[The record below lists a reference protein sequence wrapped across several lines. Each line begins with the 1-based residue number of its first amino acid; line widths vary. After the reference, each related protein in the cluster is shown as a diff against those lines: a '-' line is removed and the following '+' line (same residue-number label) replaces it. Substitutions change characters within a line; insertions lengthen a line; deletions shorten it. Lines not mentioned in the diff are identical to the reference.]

1 MEEPRFDPLDYV
13 SVFNRRKW
21 WFIVPVALSVVVGL
35 VLVWKLPRTYQ
46 ATATIAVSAAR
57 VAPLVAGSGSVE
69 MERQDRMRAV
79 SQQFLSRSVLER
91 TARLEHLDADMPID
105 VAIGKMRGNISIS
118 LPDSITP
125 SSATTTGAPNAQLSP
140 EQRSQLDTYLLSY
153 VDDSAEAAQRMT
165 NRLAQV
171 FVEENSKSRE
181 IRAQDTSQ
189 FIENQ
194 LHASESRLA
203 ALEARLR
210 QMKESYMGRLPEQT
224 NANLAMVSALQ
235 RQLESNAT
243 AIRGEQDRLSII
255 ERQLQGMEQGADDEL
270 ASLKGTPGET
280 AQSRAASLRR
290 ELAAAQLTFTDKHPE
305 VIRLREELANAEK
318 AAVAERARPVSD
330 RMAILNASSEYRQL
344 QKDREAT
351 TLRIAELQR
360 QSTAASQ
367 QIAAYQARVE
377 SAPRVEQQMVSL
389 QREYDLERSA
399 FGELTQ
405 KKQAA
410 LLTEEIERKQGSE
423 QFAVLIPAGLPADP
437 FKPKPFRVLIMALAA
452 GFVLGG
458 AGVFGREY
466 LDRSVHDARGVRDQ
480 FELPVLAEIP
490 RIEPVL

>member
-1 MEEPRFDPLDYV
+1 MDEPRFDPLDYV

-21 WFIVPVALSVVVGL
+21 WFIVPVALSIVVGA

-69 MERQDRMRAV
+69 MERQDRIRAV

-105 VAIGKMRGNISIS
+105 VAIGRMRGNISVS

-125 SSATTTGAPNAQLSP
+125 ASASATTTNSQLSP
-140 EQRSQLDTYLLSY
+140 EQRSQLETYMVSY
-153 VDDSAEAAQRMT
+153 VDDSAGNAQRIT
-165 NRLAQV
+165 NRLVQV

-181 IRAQDTSQ
+181 MRAQDTSQ
-189 FIENQ
+189 FIEAQ
-194 LHASESRLA
+194 LRASEARLG
-203 ALEARLR
+203 ALEGRLR

-224 NANLAMVSALQ
+224 NANLQMVSTLQ
-235 RQLESNAT
+235 RQLETNAT
-243 AIRGEQDRLSII
+243 AIRGEQDRLSIL
-255 ERQLQGMEQGADDEL
+255 ERQLQGMEQGADEEL

-290 ELAAAQLTFTDKHPE
+290 DLAAAQLAFTEKHPE
-305 VIRLREELANAEK
+305 VIRLRDELANAEK
-318 AAVAERARPVSD
+318 AAAAERTRPVSD
-330 RMAILNASSEYRQL
+330 RMAILNGNSEYRQL
-344 QKDREAT
+344 QKDREST
-351 TLRIAELQR
+351 KLRIAELQR
-360 QSTAASQ
+360 QSTAATQ

-377 SAPRVEQQMVSL
+377 SAPRVEQQMLSL
-389 QREYDLERSA
+389 QREYDLERAA

-405 KKQAA
+405 KRQAA

-423 QFAVLIPAGLPADP
+423 QFAVLVPAGLPTEP
-437 FKPKPFRVLIMALAA
+437 FKPKPARVLLMALVA

-466 LDRSVHDARGVRDQ
+466 LDRSVHDARGFRDE

>member
-1 MEEPRFDPLDYV
+1 MDEPRFDPLDYV

-21 WFIVPVALSVVVGL
+21 WFTAPVALSIVVGAL
-35 VLVWKLPRTYQ
+35 LVWKLPRTYQ

-57 VAPLVAGSGSVE
+57 MGSLVAGSGSVE

-79 SQQFLSRSVLER
+79 SQQFLSRAVLER

-105 VAIGKMRGNISIS
+105 IAIGKMRSNISVS

-125 SSATTTGAPNAQLSP
+125 AAATAATSQLSP
-140 EQRSQLDTYLLSY
+140 EQRSQLDTYLVSY
-153 VDDSAEAAQRMT
+153 VDDSAEAAQRIA
-165 NRLAQV
+165 NRLVQV

-181 IRAQDTSQ
+181 FRAQDTSQ
-189 FIENQ
+189 FIESQ
-194 LHASESRLA
+194 LRAGASRLA
-203 ALEARLR
+203 ALEGRLR

-235 RQLESNAT
+235 RQLETNAA
-243 AIRGEQDRLSII
+243 AIRGEQDRLSIL
-255 ERQLQGMEQGADDEL
+255 ERQIQGMEQGADEEL

-280 AQSRAASLRR
+280 AQSRATSLRR
-290 ELAAAQLTFTDKHPE
+290 ELAEAQLTFTDKHPE
-305 VIRLREELANAEK
+305 VMRLRDELANAEK
-318 AAVAERARPVSD
+318 AAAAERARPVSD
-330 RMAILNASSEYRQL
+330 RMAILNSNSEYRQL

-351 TLRIAELQR
+351 KLRIAELQR
-360 QSTAASQ
+360 QSTGATA
-367 QIAAYQARVE
+367 QIASYQARVE

-399 FGELTQ
+399 FGEMTQ

-410 LLTEEIERKQGSE
+410 LLSEEIERKQGSE
-423 QFAVLIPAGLPADP
+423 QFAVLVPAGLPTEP
-437 FKPKPFRVLIMALAA
+437 FKPKPARVLIMALAA

-458 AGVFGREY
+458 AGAFGREY
-466 LDRSVHDARGVRDQ
+466 LDRSVHDARGLRDQ